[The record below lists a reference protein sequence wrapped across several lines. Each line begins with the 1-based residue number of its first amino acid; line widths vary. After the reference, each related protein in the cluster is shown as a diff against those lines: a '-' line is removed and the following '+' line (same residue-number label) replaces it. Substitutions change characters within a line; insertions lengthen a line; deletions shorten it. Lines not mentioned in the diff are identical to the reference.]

1 MIFNIDTGITGGISL
16 LTLFINGIAAGP
28 LLRKLGLNR
37 ASKERKEVITRYDQH
52 LKEHILE
59 RMMMELGRKQYN
71 QVNFNIVKHNVH
83 QISNVSMT
91 DLKIAIRNVRDATP
105 VHLYSPP
112 HLSLFKS
119 ILSEEDFASLERISE
134 LKLHE
139 KFKGAVSLV
148 TRKTS
153 GFLDEE
159 EQFDLNDIDSRAKL
173 MELRLVFIE
182 LLRSGY
188 KQAMNEGIIDVREV
202 TVVFSLNKSVAIAE
216 DEVANGYPIDDWK
229 TCADGVG
236 KNILL
241 KLNLAAAFIRIH
253 EEAQQYFKFKFCR
266 SSTLSQSEWQVLQ
279 ESTKQISYA
288 AEVFDATDSSI
299 LKRAMS
305 FKLSTVLLAEAGI
318 FIHKYV
324 KQGLLKA
331 EEGEHYFEE
340 LDHALALVKKN
351 QGKHDNGA

>member
-1 MIFNIDTGITGGISL
+1 MIG
-16 LTLFINGIAAGP
+16 
-28 LLRKLGLNR
+28 
-37 ASKERKEVITRYDQH
+37 RYDQH

-59 RMMMELGRKQYN
+59 RMMMELGRKQYD
-71 QVNFNIVKHNVH
+71 QVDFHIVKHNVH
-83 QISNVSMT
+83 QISNISMT

-105 VHLYSPP
+105 VHMYSPP
-112 HLSLFKS
+112 HLSIFKP
-119 ILSEEDFASLERISE
+119 ILTEEDFASLERISK

-148 TRKTS
+148 TRKSS
-153 GFLDEE
+153 GFVDDKEE
-159 EQFDLNDIDSRAKL
+159 EIDLNDVDARAKL

-216 DEVANGYPIDDWK
+216 DEVTNGYPIDDWK
-229 TCADGVG
+229 TCEDGVG

-266 SSTLSQSEWQVLQ
+266 SSTLSQAEWQVLQ
-279 ESTKQISYA
+279 ESSKQISYA
-288 AEVFDATDSSI
+288 TEVFDATDSSI

-340 LDHALALVKKN
+340 LDHALSHVKKN
-351 QGKHDNGA
+351 QGKHEVEKHPSEEFISV